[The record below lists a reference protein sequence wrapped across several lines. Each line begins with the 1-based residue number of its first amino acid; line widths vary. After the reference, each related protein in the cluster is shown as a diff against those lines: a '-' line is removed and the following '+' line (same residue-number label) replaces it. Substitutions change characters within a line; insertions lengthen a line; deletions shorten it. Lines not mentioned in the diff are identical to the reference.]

1 MSVITDINELDFSK
15 KYTYADYVKW
25 QFDEVVELIHGK
37 IYRMSP
43 APNLN
48 HQRLSARLFTYI
60 NSYLIEGE
68 GECEAF
74 TAPFDVRLPLPPKKV
89 KKNKIDTVVQPD
101 ITIVCDPSKLDMAGC
116 KGAPD
121 WVIEILSKGTG
132 KKDLNEKFELYQHA
146 GVTEYWIAH
155 PSDGTLLIFRLNKKG
170 KYQSIKVQ
178 PFTIGDIV
186 SPAAFPDMKIDL
198 TKVFS

>member
-25 QFDEVVELIHGK
+25 QFDEMVELIHGK

-48 HQRLSARLFTYI
+48 HQQVSSHFHGMIYG
-60 NSYLIEGE
+60 YLAEKS
-68 GECEAF
+68 CKVF
-74 TAPFDVRLPLPPKKV
+74 HAPFDVRLALPPKEI
-89 KKNKIDTVVQPD
+89 NRDKIDTVVQPD
-101 ITIVCDPSKLDMAGC
+101 ICVICDSEKLDSKGC
-116 KGAPD
+116 TGAPD
-121 WVIEILSKGTG
+121 WVIEILSKGTS

-146 GVTEYWIAH
+146 GVPEYWIAH
-155 PSDGTLLIFRLNKKG
+155 PMDGTLLIFRLDKKE
-170 KYQSIKVQ
+170 KYQSLRPQ
-178 PFTIGDIV
+178 PYTSGDSI
-186 SPAAFPDMKIDL
+186 SPAAFPDLKIDL